1 MANKELTSH
10 LDTMTSKVAS
20 LETKIS
26 SLEVKIDKLITLS
39 PRKNTYDRNSNH
51 YCWTHG
57 RTFNSN
63 HTSKNC
69 TQRKDGHKENA
80 TLHQKMGGNDKN
92 CNLSD

>member
-26 SLEVKIDKLITLS
+26 SLEVTIDKLITLS
-39 PRKNTYDRNSNH
+39 ARKSPYDRNSNH

-57 RTFNSN
+57 ACN
-63 HTSKNC
+63 HQSAACN
-69 TQRKDGHKENA
+69 QPHANHGWHANFRDR
-80 TLHQKMGGNDKN
+80 MGGNPAG
-92 CNLSD
+92 CWT